1 MKQLIDT
8 LRKNQRLER
17 DEWIALLSG
26 RTEADEKYA
35 RDAARQVCESI
46 YGKDVYLRGLIE
58 ISSYC
63 KNDCLYCGLRRSNTG
78 CERYRLTKD
87 DILGCCREGYAL
99 GFRTFVMQGGE
110 DMWFTDERLCDI
122 VSAVRSEFPDAA
134 ITLSV
139 GEKSRETYQK
149 YFDAGAN
156 RYLLRHET
164 ADAAHYARLHPGN
177 MSIENRKNC
186 LRTLKE
192 IGFQVGAGIMVGSPG
207 QTWETVASD
216 MEFMHELQ
224 PHMVGIGPFL
234 PHHATPFRDEPAG
247 RLNDSLFIVALT
259 RLMLPKA
266 LIPATTALATL
277 DPAGREAGLL
287 SGANVIMPNLSPTD
301 VRKKYLLYDN
311 KQSFGSEAAQSLEIN
326 KAALEKIGRHASMT
340 RGDHITFQKHE
351 EEKL

>member
-1 MKQLIDT
+1 MKQLIDK
-8 LRKNQRLER
+8 LRREQRLDREEWLQLFSR
-17 DEWIALLSG
+17 RSIEDEL
-26 RTEADEKYA
+26 YA
-35 RDAARQVCESI
+35 RNTAREICESI

-58 ISSYC
+58 ISSFC
-63 KNDCLYCGLRRSNTG
+63 KNDCLYCGLRKSNLD
-78 CERYRLTKD
+78 CERYRLTEEE
-87 DILGCCREGYAL
+87 ILGCCREGYAL

-110 DMWFTDERLCDI
+110 DMWFTDERLCSI

-164 ADAAHYARLHPGN
+164 ADAEHYSKLHPKN
-177 MSIENRKNC
+177 LTLENRMEC
-186 LRTLKE
+186 LYTLRD

-207 QTWETVASD
+207 QTWECVAKD
-216 MEFMHELQ
+216 MEFMRELQ

-234 PHHATPFRDEPAG
+234 PHHATPFRNEPAG
-247 RLNDSLFIVALT
+247 RLNDTLFIVALV
-259 RLMLPKA
+259 RLMLPEA

-277 DPAGREAGLL
+277 DPEGREQGLL
-287 SGANVIMPNLSPTD
+287 SGANVIMPNLSPAG

-311 KQSFGSEAAQSLEIN
+311 KQAFGSEAAQSLEVN
-326 KAALEKIGRHASMT
+326 RAALEKIGRVASMT
-340 RGDHITFQKHE
+340 RGDHITFQKQ
-351 EEKL
+351 

>member
-1 MKQLIDT
+1 MKHLID
-8 LRKNQRLER
+8 RLHREHFLKHE
-17 DEWIALLSG
+17 EWIGLFQNRSAG
-26 RTEADEKYA
+26 DEIYA
-35 RDAARQVCESI
+35 RDLARRVCEET
-46 YGKDVYLRGLIE
+46 YGNDVYLRGLIE

-63 KNDCLYCGLRRSNTG
+63 KNDCLYCGLRKSNLA

-87 DILGCCREGYAL
+87 DILNCCREGYAL

-110 DMWFTDERLCDI
+110 DMWFTDERLTDI
-122 VSAVRSEFPDAA
+122 VAAVRREFPDVA

-139 GEKSRETYQK
+139 GEKSWETYEK
-149 YFDAGAN
+149 YYAAGAN

-164 ADAAHYARLHPGN
+164 ADAEHYSKLHPAK
-177 MSIENRKNC
+177 MTIETRMEC
-186 LRTLKE
+186 LRTLKD

-207 QTWETVASD
+207 QTWETVAKD

-247 RLNDSLFIVALT
+247 KLNDTLFIVALT
-259 RLMLPKA
+259 RLMLPEA

-277 DPAGREAGLL
+277 DPEGREKGLL
-287 SGANVIMPNLSPTD
+287 SGANVIMPNLSPSD

-311 KQSFGSEAAQSLEIN
+311 KQAFGSEAAQSLEIT
-326 KAALEKIGRHASMT
+326 KTALEKIGRRASMT
-340 RGDHITFQKHE
+340 RGDHIRFQKH
-351 EEKL
+351 

>member
-1 MKQLIDT
+1 MKHLIDR
-8 LRKNQRLER
+8 LHRDHWLER
-17 DEWIALLSG
+17 EEWLALFENRSAEDEA
-26 RTEADEKYA
+26 YA
-35 RDAARQVCESI
+35 RKLAREVCESI
-46 YGKDVYLRGLIE
+46 YGDVVYLRGLIE

-63 KNDCLYCGLRRSNTG
+63 KNDCLYCGLRRGNRD

-87 DILGCCREGYAL
+87 DILACCREGYAL

-122 VSAVRSEFPDAA
+122 VSTVRTEFPDAA

-149 YFDAGAN
+149 YFDAGAD

-164 ADAAHYARLHPGN
+164 ADAQHYSILHPKELTL
-177 MSIENRKNC
+177 ENRKSC
-186 LRTLKE
+186 LYTLKD

-207 QTWETVASD
+207 QSWGTVASD
-216 MEFMHELQ
+216 MEFMHDLQ

-247 RLNDSLFIVALT
+247 KLNDTLFIMALV
-259 RLMLPKA
+259 RLMLPEA

-277 DPAGREAGLL
+277 EPNGREMGLL
-287 SGANVIMPNLSPTD
+287 SGANVIMPNLSPAD

-326 KAALEKIGRHASMT
+326 KAALEKIGRRAGMV
-340 RGDHITFQKHE
+340 RGDHVKIQKNKE
-351 EEKL
+351 AGI